1 VTAYESEIFDELGRR
16 CTHAIE
22 NAALHR
28 YREEEI
34 LAREEF
40 LAVASHEFRGPL
52 TAIGLAISAYRN
64 NLAPPTKLVD
74 TIEHEVRAM
83 MQIVHDLLDVSR
95 LRTAPPELEL
105 SRVDLVAA
113 AKTVAGRFDRE
124 LARSRSTIM
133 IDAPGPVIG
142 TWDRARVEQVVAIL
156 LSNAIKFGAG
166 RPIEIT
172 VREDGPRALLSV
184 SDQGI
189 GIPVGVQQTIFEPFA
204 RAAPSRQY
212 GGLGLGLYIARQ
224 IVEALG
230 GSIRVHS
237 APGQGATF
245 TVELPT
251 EDRR

>member
-1 VTAYESEIFDELGRR
+1 
-16 CTHAIE
+16 
-22 NAALHR
+22 
-28 YREEEI
+28 
-34 LAREEF
+34 
-40 LAVASHEFRGPL
+40 
-52 TAIGLAISAYRN
+52 
-64 NLAPPTKLVD
+64 
-74 TIEHEVRAM
+74 
-83 MQIVHDLLDVSR
+83 
-95 LRTAPPELEL
+95 
-105 SRVDLVAA
+105 
-113 AKTVAGRFDRE
+113 
-124 LARSRSTIM
+124 M